1 MDQITHDLRLANW
14 KAVIERC
21 QARPAGQTARQWLA
35 DNNIPEKQYYYWLRR
50 VRKSLLAGE
59 NPTAAL
65 NGKQLPA
72 APFVEIPA
80 QEIFTGREITAVT
93 IKTKKSTIEISAAVP
108 DALMVELVK
117 AVSHAL

>member
-1 MDQITHDLRLANW
+1 MDQITHDLRLSSW
-14 KAVIERC
+14 KAVIEQC
-21 QARPAGQTARQWLA
+21 QAR
-35 DNNIPEKQYYYWLRR
+35 
-50 VRKSLLAGE
+50 
-59 NPTAAL
+59 
-65 NGKQLPA
+65 PA